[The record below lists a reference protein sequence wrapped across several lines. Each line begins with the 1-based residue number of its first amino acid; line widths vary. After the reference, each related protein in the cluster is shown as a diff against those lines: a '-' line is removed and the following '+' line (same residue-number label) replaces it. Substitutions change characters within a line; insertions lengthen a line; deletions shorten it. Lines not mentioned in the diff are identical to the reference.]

1 MPNFSQSTSP
11 PKSVRASD
19 WTYQSSIG
27 IDVHCK
33 ILVCCYQRLNP
44 SDNSLIEERAEFPTG
59 IQGIQKFAAW
69 CVSKKPDIV
78 MMESTGVLWNTPYE
92 ALEKAGFKSSQLALV
107 NARDVKGRTG
117 HKTDRNDA
125 ENLAMLARLNA
136 FRKSFVPAR
145 EFRKIRLIARGYV
158 TARRDFA
165 KQKNRYQKTLN
176 ALGCRAGSV
185 FSDIH
190 GTTARMILHAFL
202 FETKETFADVVREKS
217 RRLKATPEQIFDAL
231 RNIDDPEMIWL
242 AKTHFKEAEHLGK
255 LCERYLAKLRN
266 LLKPYKRHL
275 DLLMSIPGINETA
288 ALLILAETGNDLSS
302 FPSIE
307 KFCSWI
313 AVCPGNKISAGKS
326 YSGHT
331 ARGNKYLRQV
341 LTEVAQGISLS
352 VKRKGFLW
360 QKFQTWKE
368 KRGTKRAVVAT
379 AHLVARIIFA
389 LFRKG
394 QAYEERYTNILQ
406 QHRLKKIVRDARS
419 AVILFKNSKVYDKN
433 TGTVYSLRGLKTA

>member
-1 MPNFSQSTSP
+1 
-11 PKSVRASD
+11 
-19 WTYQSSIG
+19 
-27 IDVHCK
+27 
-33 ILVCCYQRLNP
+33 
-44 SDNSLIEERAEFPTG
+44 
-59 IQGIQKFAAW
+59 
-69 CVSKKPDIV
+69 
-78 MMESTGVLWNTPYE
+78 
-92 ALEKAGFKSSQLALV
+92 
-107 NARDVKGRTG
+107 
-117 HKTDRNDA
+117 
-125 ENLAMLARLNA
+125 
-136 FRKSFVPAR
+136 
-145 EFRKIRLIARGYV
+145 
-158 TARRDFA
+158 
-165 KQKNRYQKTLN
+165 
-176 ALGCRAGSV
+176 
-185 FSDIH
+185 
-190 GTTARMILHAFL
+190 
-202 FETKETFADVVREKS
+202 
-217 RRLKATPEQIFDAL
+217 
-231 RNIDDPEMIWL
+231 
-242 AKTHFKEAEHLGK
+242 
-255 LCERYLAKLRN
+255 
-266 LLKPYKRHL
+266 
-275 DLLMSIPGINETA
+275 MSIPGINETA

-419 AVILFKNSKVYDKN
+419 AGILFKNSEVYDKN